1 MTRPTTDAE
10 ALIAAL
16 AEQARS
22 DAGEG
27 PRPEP
32 EELLDYLAGR
42 LPPEDEQRIG
52 RLAAGDPDTAGA
64 LLDLA
69 ELEAAGNAA
78 NSAGE
83 RPADLGVRAGWR
95 DLEKRLPSAAPR
107 SRHPPA
113 WLSTI
118 AASLLVSTLGL
129 GSWAWRLQG
138 ELRRPVANLPSLD
151 LVSGSRAGDEPVVE
165 LPPGAPLR
173 LVLAPAERCPGY
185 TADLEGP
192 RPGDRQTIAWP
203 ERDEQGRLDVLLR
216 LEPGSYGLRLY
227 GCEPRRELEGHRFR
241 VIADGADGG

>member
-1 MTRPTTDAE
+1 MTRPSTDAE

-16 AEQARS
+16 AEQARK

-27 PRPEP
+27 PKPEA

-52 RLAAGDPDTAGA
+52 RLAAADPDTAGA

-69 ELEAAGNAA
+69 ELEAAGNT
-78 NSAGE
+78 AGE
-83 RPADLGVRAGWR
+83 RPADLGARAGWR

-129 GSWAWRLQG
+129 GSRVLQLQG

-151 LVSGSRAGDEPVVE
+151 LISESRAGDEPVVE
-165 LPPGAPLR
+165 LPSGAPLR
-173 LVLAPAERCPGY
+173 LVLAPAERCAGY
-185 TADLEGP
+185 SAELEGP
-192 RPGDRQTIAWP
+192 RPGDRQTIP
-203 ERDEQGRLDVLLR
+203 GLERDEQGRLDLLLR

-241 VIADGADGG
+241 IMRDGE